1 MSTRLEKAIN
11 GLKQIAERYKKQHL
25 FEFTNEYVKIKPEKD
40 KTVWLWFYV
49 FLLIL
54 VPVGVCIYLLAQPVA
69 DTVGIVAAFGLAG
82 YFGVALYS
90 VLRGEQTLIV
100 NWTSKQFVLE
110 QVHKTFT
117 RQKEPV
123 YIDFSNTHTIT
134 LKEKAFTSTNRWT
147 RISFFDSNGN
157 TLAYIDLGA
166 DFPDNLI
173 AEKMKFFLDVVL
185 WTFNRQTSKSA

>member
-11 GLKQIAERYKKQHL
+11 GLKQVADRYKKQHL
-25 FEFTNEYVKIKPEKD
+25 FDFTNDYVKIKPKTD
-40 KTVWLWFYV
+40 KTLWLWLYV

-54 VPVGVCIYLLAQPVA
+54 APVGVCIYLLTQPDP
-69 DTVGIVAAFGLAG
+69 DTIAIVITLGLAG

-100 NWTSKQFVLE
+100 NWNSRQFVLE

-117 RQKEPV
+117 RQKDPV
-123 YIDFSNTHTIT
+123 RIDFSHVHTLA
-134 LKEKAFTSTNRWT
+134 LKETAFRYNNRWT
-147 RISFFDSNGN
+147 RISFCDSNGN
-157 TLAYIDLGA
+157 TLACINLGA

-173 AEKMKFFLDVVL
+173 AEKLKFFLEVVL
-185 WTFNRQTSKSA
+185 WTFNRQTPESA